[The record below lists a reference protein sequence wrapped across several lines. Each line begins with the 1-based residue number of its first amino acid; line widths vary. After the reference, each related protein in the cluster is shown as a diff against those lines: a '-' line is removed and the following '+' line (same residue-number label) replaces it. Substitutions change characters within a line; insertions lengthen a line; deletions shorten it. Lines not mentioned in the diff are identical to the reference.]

1 MKKVKKVCAKLL
13 VVILICVMICPASGI
28 ENVRAAS
35 LSKDDAFEVYIYVLR
50 KWLEQGVYVTVN
62 NDISNYV
69 TDTRKRPTERIPLR
83 TIFDEEEGYSTIEDL
98 NGDGIPE
105 CVIGTGVGKP
115 GYMLVLTIYKNSIVR
130 LLSVF
135 KTTGRGTPTIY
146 YNKSKNTF
154 AIVQLTSARTRAR
167 HIYRIQNGKLSRVT
181 TIADSV
187 GQMLGNGKIP
197 MLYYVNGRKV
207 SKATYMKRYNAYV
220 KYAKQSE
227 MIIT

>member
-1 MKKVKKVCAKLL
+1 MKKVCTKLL
-13 VVILICVMICPASGI
+13 AVILICVMICPASGV
-28 ENVRAAS
+28 ENVCAAS
-35 LSKDDAFEVYIYVLR
+35 LSKADAYEVYVYVLR
-50 KWLEQGVYVTVN
+50 EWLEQGIYVTVN

-69 TDTRKRPTERIPLR
+69 TDTQKRPTERISLR
-83 TIFDEEEGYSTIEDL
+83 TIFDQEDGYCTIEDL
-98 NGDGIPE
+98 NGDGMPE
-105 CVIGTGVGKP
+105 CVIGTSVGRP
-115 GYMLVLTIYKNSIVR
+115 GYMLVLTIYNNSIVR

-135 KTTGRGTPTIY
+135 KTTGRGTPIIY

-167 HIYRIQNGKLSRVT
+167 HIYRIQNGKLNRVT

-220 KYAKQSE
+220 KYAKESE
-227 MIIT
+227 MIIA